1 MFVIKCSM
9 LIKISLL
16 LFIES
21 ENEKERNI
29 VKMFVASCFCEFGWM
44 DV

>member
-1 MFVIKCSM
+1 MFEIKCSM
-9 LIKISLL
+9 LIEISLL

-21 ENEKERNI
+21 EKERNI